1 MVYLGGRLEQVR
13 VGVRIDFEI
22 DLLFRTSELESY
34 WMEKVINMTESND
47 FKYIVWEESF
57 SNGAPL
63 TKNAVVQVWKDWT
76 GFHPP
81 STIRSAIQRGFKALL
96 SAPWYFDWPERGFV
110 N

>member
-1 MVYLGGRLEQVR
+1 M
-13 VGVRIDFEI
+13 
-22 DLLFRTSELESY
+22 
-34 WMEKVINMTESND
+34 INMTESND

-110 N
+110 NSCVIIIIKIIVFNEFMQKLI